1 MAAVDDISNITQMA
15 NKIKQSIDEQLK
27 DKMER
32 LNEISEK
39 VQDLKTKYEDAK
51 KKGLS
56 SQQERIKAKLD
67 AETRKLDEM
76 KQSIE
81 SWTNTQKKKVEVWV
95 SSQIDTIQ
103 TKQKELEKA
112 TAEAIQKNQEDMMRA
127 KTNRLA
133 AETASNSTDI

>member
-1 MAAVDDISNITQMA
+1 MAVLDDILNITQMA

-67 AETRKLDEM
+67 AETKKLDKM

-81 SWTNTQKKKVEVWV
+81 NWTNTQKKKVEDWV
-95 SSQIDTIQ
+95 SSQTESIQ

-112 TAEAIQKNQEDMMRA
+112 TSEAIQKNLEDKMKA

-133 AETASNSTDI
+133 AETTSDSTDI